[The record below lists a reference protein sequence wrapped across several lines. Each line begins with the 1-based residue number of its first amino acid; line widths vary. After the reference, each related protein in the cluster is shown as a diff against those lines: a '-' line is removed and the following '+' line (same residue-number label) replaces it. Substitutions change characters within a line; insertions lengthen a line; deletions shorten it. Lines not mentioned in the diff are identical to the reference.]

1 MRAALWTKL
10 KCAGPLLDFDN
21 EMQRFL
27 YWLDPQLRPLV
38 IRGRKWQ
45 QRYRQADSV
54 DARLDIERQ
63 ALQDLR
69 RLTLNIPEQPLIDEF
84 LARAEHAH
92 NRSLAARQAALSG
105 KTIDSNLDDELIDAL
120 LIWLANQSEHREVAA
135 WLSRM
140 LRAWRAEKGQMRNRL
155 CCRNEKTVQ

>member
-1 MRAALWTKL
+1 MRTALWTKL
-10 KCAGPLLDFDN
+10 KCAGPLLDFDY

-27 YWLDPQLRPLV
+27 YWLDPRLRPLV

-45 QRYRQADSV
+45 QRYRQADRV
-54 DARLDIERQ
+54 DARLDIERR

-69 RLTLNIPEQPLIDEF
+69 RLSLNIPEQPLFDEF

-92 NRSLAARQAALSG
+92 HRSLAARQAALSG

-120 LIWLANQSEHREVAA
+120 LVWLETRPEHREIAV

-140 LRAWRAEKGQMRNRL
+140 LRAWR
-155 CCRNEKTVQ
+155 NERG